1 MSLIGYLVRPNIL
14 VNLHKQL
21 KANNKSFL
29 KLTETATAR
38 QKVAIAKQIKSNDK
52 SIKLI
57 ELNYM

>member
-1 MSLIGYLVRPNIL
+1 MSLIGYLVTPNVL
-14 VNLHKQL
+14 VKLHKQL
-21 KANNKSFL
+21 NANNKSL
-29 KLTETATAR
+29 SKLTETATAR